1 MAIDSGATA
10 FIIISMALV
19 NLMTPG
25 LAFFYGGLVRQQNV
39 LTIIM
44 QNFVSMG
51 LVTIIW
57 VIWGFSLCFGEGGV
71 VIGNPGTHAMLT
83 DMYKWDG
90 DIPGLVFAGASPPR
104 TRRETRPDA
113 RAAPQNPRPNIRAE
127 FAPRTP
133 RNANAR
139 AAPRAQFPTLRP
151 EKKKEKGR
159 RRGGFQTRVLVL
171 PDPLFAAPPGFRFP
185 RLPSK
190 TRAARYSSV
199 SRVADADPF
208 VPASRPRSLFRPQA
222 SRPCS
227 PSSPPRS

>member
-139 AAPRAQFPTLRP
+139 AAPPRP
-151 EKKKEKGR
+151 IPDASSGEKKKSR

-171 PDPLFAAPPGFRFP
+171 PDPRGFDFP
-185 RLPSK
+185 ACPRKL
-190 TRAARYSSV
+190 AR
-199 SRVADADPF
+199 RVTHPFLASDPF

>member
-10 FIIISMALV
+10 FIIVSMALV

-139 AAPRAQFPTLRP
+139 AAPPRPIP
-151 EKKKEKGR
+151 EKKKKKPAE
-159 RRGGFQTRVLVL
+159 GGFSDEGFGFAGPPFL
-171 PDPLFAAPPGFRFP
+171 PPRGFGFP

-199 SRVADADPF
+199 SRVADPC

>member
-139 AAPRAQFPTLRP
+139 AAPPRP
-151 EKKKEKGR
+151 IPDASSGEKKKRKKKPAERGFSDEGIGFAGPPFR
-159 RRGGFQTRVLVL
+159 R
-171 PDPLFAAPPGFRFP
+171 PPG
-185 RLPSK
+185 
-190 TRAARYSSV
+190 V
-199 SRVADADPF
+199 SI
-208 VPASRPRSLFRPQA
+208 
-222 SRPCS
+222 
-227 PSSPPRS
+227 SPPALENSRGALLIRFSRR

>member
-1 MAIDSGATA
+1 MAIDSGSTA
-10 FIIISMALV
+10 FIIVSMALV

-139 AAPRAQFPTLRP
+139 AAPPRP
-151 EKKKEKGR
+151 IPDDSSGEKKKKKKKPAERGFSDEGFGFAGPPFR
-159 RRGGFQTRVLVL
+159 R
-171 PDPLFAAPPGFRFP
+171 PPG
-185 RLPSK
+185 
-190 TRAARYSSV
+190 V
-199 SRVADADPF
+199 SI
-208 VPASRPRSLFRPQA
+208 
-222 SRPCS
+222 
-227 PSSPPRS
+227 SPPALENSRGALLIRFSRR